1 MSGNY
6 ATWYLVEMN
15 GSLAGGSH
23 FRTCKT
29 PKERDEY
36 VAELCDKI
44 ACAEIP
50 NSDRPKITIRIDRH
64 VVPSGPLM

>member
-6 ATWYLVEMN
+6 VTWYLVEMR
-15 GSLAGGSH
+15 GAMAGGSH
-23 FRTCKT
+23 FKVCKT

-44 ACAEIP
+44 AEDQIP
-50 NSDRPKITIRIDRH
+50 NCDRPRIDIRIDRH
-64 VVPSGPLM
+64 ARSNGVIR